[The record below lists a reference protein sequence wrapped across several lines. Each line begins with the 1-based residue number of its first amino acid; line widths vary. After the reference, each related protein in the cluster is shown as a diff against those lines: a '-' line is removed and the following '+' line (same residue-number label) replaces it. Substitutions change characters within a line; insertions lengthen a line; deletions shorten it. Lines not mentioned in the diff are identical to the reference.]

1 MHDAHCNFTLIF
13 SWKCQIEIIF
23 KFLLQEADDSEDFDF
38 IDLEDV
44 VGTRQRCPSS
54 TDAPSPLASQ
64 IVNLDLRDDQQPPS
78 TRPLLP
84 ANPEMEQQ
92 KKYTQD
98 CDQKTK
104 IVVIPP
110 SVESDY
116 PELSSD
122 FALKS
127 SNSSNNYNS
136 SNTLPSNTI
145 PLVAS
150 PLNKSQIISRRLKLD
165 LRNECDIPIAGIR
178 NWNRPNS
185 AATGTSVTLY
195 ERHPHTAEHAG
206 NPIADTFAV
215 VIWI

>member
-1 MHDAHCNFTLIF
+1 M
-13 SWKCQIEIIF
+13 
-23 KFLLQEADDSEDFDF
+23 
-38 IDLEDV
+38 EDV

-64 IVNLDLRDDQQPPS
+64 IVNLDLRDEQQPPS
-78 TRPLLP
+78 TTRPLLP

-92 KKYTQD
+92 KNYTQD

-127 SNSSNNYNS
+127 SNSSNTYNS

-165 LRNECDIPIAGIR
+165 LRNECDIPIGKISQAQKVRIR
-178 NWNRPNS
+178 K
-185 AATGTSVTLY
+185 L
-195 ERHPHTAEHAG
+195 
-206 NPIADTFAV
+206 
-215 VIWI
+215 

>member
-1 MHDAHCNFTLIF
+1 MNSRYLLKIFFGINLIF
-13 SWKCQIEIIF
+13 
-23 KFLLQEADDSEDFDF
+23 
-38 IDLEDV
+38 
-44 VGTRQRCPSS
+44 
-54 TDAPSPLASQ
+54 
-64 IVNLDLRDDQQPPS
+64 N
-78 TRPLLP
+78 
-84 ANPEMEQQ
+84 
-92 KKYTQD
+92 
-98 CDQKTK
+98 
-104 IVVIPP
+104 
-110 SVESDY
+110 SVENDY

-127 SNSSNNYNS
+127 NSSS
-136 SNTLPSNTI
+136 STTNLPSNTI

-206 NPIADTFAV
+206 NPIGM
-215 VIWI
+215 

>member
-1 MHDAHCNFTLIF
+1 M
-13 SWKCQIEIIF
+13 
-23 KFLLQEADDSEDFDF
+23 
-38 IDLEDV
+38 EDV

-78 TRPLLP
+78 TRPSLS

-215 VIWI
+215 VI